1 MGIENEIELDLM
13 VLHRQK
19 WGKMEIYRPKRAIY
33 SNVYIY
39 TLNYTDLIGEM
50 WYNGDMIGI

>member
-13 VLHRQK
+13 GLHRQK

-33 SNVYIY
+33 SNI
-39 TLNYTDLIGEM
+39 LLI
-50 WYNGDMIGI
+50 